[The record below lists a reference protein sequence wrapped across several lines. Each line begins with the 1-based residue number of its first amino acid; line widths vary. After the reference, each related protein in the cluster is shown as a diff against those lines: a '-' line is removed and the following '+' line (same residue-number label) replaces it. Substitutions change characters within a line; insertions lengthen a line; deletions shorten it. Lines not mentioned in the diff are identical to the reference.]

1 MPTKVITYHL
11 EMTDPADLLPSR
23 RSGVDLEIRQVKIPC
38 PQFNRFFYTAVGGDW
53 FWIDRLKW
61 TFDQWLAYVDRPV
74 LQTWAAYV
82 DGTPAGYFE
91 LEKQP
96 GAQVEIAYFGL
107 LPPFVGQGLGG
118 RLLTAA
124 VESAWEMKASRV
136 WLHTCSLDHPGALAN
151 YRARGFRIFKE
162 VISYQKLPEHPPGP
176 WAGSSSL
183 RLASPKG

>member
-1 MPTKVITYHL
+1 MPTRVTTYHL
-11 EMTDPADLLPSR
+11 EMTDPADLRPSLR
-23 RSGVDLEIRQVKIPC
+23 PGVNMDIRQVKIPC

-82 DGTPAGYFE
+82 EGTTAGYFE
-91 LEKQP
+91 LEMQP

-118 RLLTAA
+118 QLLTAA
-124 VESAWEMKASRV
+124 VQSAWEMEAHRG
-136 WLHTCSLDHPGALAN
+136 WLHSCSLDHPETPSN
-151 YRARGFRIFKE
+151 YQARGFRIFKE
-162 VISYQKLPEHPPGP
+162 VTCYHELP
-176 WAGSSSL
+176 
-183 RLASPKG
+183 